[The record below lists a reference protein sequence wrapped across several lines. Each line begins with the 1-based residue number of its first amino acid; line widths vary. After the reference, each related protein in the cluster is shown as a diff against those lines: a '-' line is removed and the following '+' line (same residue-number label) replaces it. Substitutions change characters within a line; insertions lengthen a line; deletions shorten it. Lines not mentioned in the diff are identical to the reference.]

1 MKKIFFT
8 FFCFLIF
15 SFSVCA
21 DQTLIQI
28 TQKLKKIERDVSDL
42 QKTVFTKM
50 DKQISDDNENA
61 ISKITVFDMRLRDI
75 ENELHAINLNYENI
89 SFEIEDLKKALE
101 ELSLKFNNTILELN
115 SAIITINTTIDDKLN
130 ISSENTDIV
139 ELEDSDEI
147 TESKNKENNILG
159 TLKISPTDTSESQN
173 LNETDENNEKNIYLT
188 PEEQFQSALDNL
200 RSQKY
205 EEAKSDFEL
214 FIKEH
219 PSNILLGSAHYWL
232 GELYLL
238 QKEYLEGALIF
249 AEGYQKYPDSIKS
262 PDMLYRL
269 AETYIKIKKIDE
281 ACRTFNQ
288 FILKFPDNQLTN
300 KATSRMNDIHCS

>member
-1 MKKIFFT
+1 MKKKFIT
-8 FFCFLIF
+8 FFCILIL
-15 SFSVCA
+15 SFTA
-21 DQTLIQI
+21 YGDQSLVQI
-28 TQKLKKIERDVSDL
+28 NQKLKKIERDITDL
-42 QKTVFTKM
+42 QKTVFTKI
-50 DKQISDDNENA
+50 DKQISNDTENA

-89 SFEIEDLKKALE
+89 SFEIEDLKKSLE

-115 SAIITINTTIDDKLN
+115 NAIITINSTMDDKLS
-130 ISSENTDIV
+130 ISSENTNIL

-147 TESKNKENNILG
+147 TESQNEENNILG
-159 TLKISPTDTSESQN
+159 TLKISSADSSESKN
-173 LNETDENNEKNIYLT
+173 LNETNETDEKDIFLS

-205 EEAKSDFEL
+205 EEAKSNFEL
-214 FIKEH
+214 FIKDH
-219 PSNILLGSAHYWL
+219 PSNVLLGSAHYWL

-238 QKEYLEGALIF
+238 QKEFLEAALVF

-262 PDMLYRL
+262 PNMLYKL
-269 AETYIKIKKIDE
+269 AETYIKIKKINE

-288 FILKFPDNQLTN
+288 FILKFPDNQLID
-300 KATSRMNDIHCS
+300 KAKSKMNEIQCS